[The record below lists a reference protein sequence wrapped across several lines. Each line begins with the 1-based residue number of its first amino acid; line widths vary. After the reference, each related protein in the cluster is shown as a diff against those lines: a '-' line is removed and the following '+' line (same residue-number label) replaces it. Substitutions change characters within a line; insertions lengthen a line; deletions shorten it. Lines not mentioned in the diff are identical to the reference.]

1 MQPIASA
8 VERPVQVLFQ
18 AGLAIFVIT
27 VSIGIFN
34 GFHFITLARQVLLT
48 HVHAG
53 TLGWI
58 TLGVLAATLWLFH
71 EEGGATAGLPVRPL
85 AAAMA
90 VAVLVYVLAFLS
102 GNFVLR
108 AIFGVPVLALIA
120 AFLWWLLAQSRLVRL
135 TVPRLAIIAAVVTLT
150 IASTIGVLVQIQLA
164 TKTLFLPAGAIGGH
178 ASMQVV
184 GYLVLVGMA
193 LTEWRLNPE
202 TGRRLSRAGVVQVV
216 LLFLGGL
223 LVSLGALLDIM
234 PLLGAFIPAEVVALA
249 IYLVR
254 VAPRLGQVRWLQRG
268 SGRHFGI
275 AIAFLVANVGL
286 VIWLILSLV
295 AFKIYTRFEDIP
307 LWLFFAVDHSMFIGV
322 MTNSLLGL
330 LHELTHERRSVWPWA
345 DDIIFWGINGGMIG
359 FVLTLITNQQALEK
373 LFTPIMGG
381 SILLAIVT
389 FTLRL
394 QARPAVR
401 PLTGP
406 VPAS

>member
-1 MQPIASA
+1 MQAIASA
-8 VERPVQVLFQ
+8 VERPVRVLFQ

-71 EEGGATAGLPVRPL
+71 EEGRATAGLPVRPL
-85 AAAMA
+85 AGAMA

-120 AFLWWLLAQSRLVRL
+120 AFLWWLVAQSRLVRL
-135 TVPRLAIIAAVVTLT
+135 TIPRLAIIAAVVTLT

-164 TKTLFLPAGAIGGH
+164 TKTSFLPAGAIGGH

-193 LTEWRLNPE
+193 LTEWRLKPDA
-202 TGRRLSRAGVVQVV
+202 GRRLSRAGVVQVV
-216 LLFLGGL
+216 LLFLGGV
-223 LVSLGALLDIM
+223 LVSLGALLDVM

-254 VAPRLGQVRWLQRG
+254 VAPRIAQVRWLQRG

-286 VIWLILSLV
+286 VIWLILALV
-295 AFKIYTRFEDIP
+295 AFKIYARFEDIP

-322 MTNSLLGL
+322 MTNSLFGL

-345 DDIIFWGINGGMIG
+345 DDVIFWGMNGGMIG

-394 QARPAVR
+394 QARPEVR
-401 PLTGP
+401 PMTRP
-406 VPAS
+406 VAAT